1 MSVRFL
7 PSGDSA
13 LVVEFGDRV
22 ERALSERVLRLAQ
35 RLKDAKLEGIIE
47 TVPTFRS
54 LLVRYDPL
62 STRGAALEAAI
73 AGHLEDA
80 GAEQQPMRLWQIPV
94 CYDSR
99 FAPDLDEV
107 AERTKLS
114 AEEVIK
120 RHSGARYLVY
130 VVGFA
135 AGFPYMGDL
144 PPELVLPRRADPRVR
159 VPGGSVA
166 MATTLTGVY
175 PLEIPGGWH
184 LIGATPISVFNPAW
198 DRPALLKPGDGAEF
212 HPVSYA
218 EYERIREAVARNDF
232 TVPSTMART

>member
-1 MSVRFL
+1 MNVRFL
-7 PSGDSA
+7 PSGDTA
-13 LVVEFGDRV
+13 LVVEFGDHI

-35 RLKDAKLEGIIE
+35 RLKDAKLEGIVE

-54 LLVRYDPL
+54 LLVHYDPL
-62 STRGAALEAAI
+62 VTSGAVLEAAI

-80 GAEQQPMRLWQIPV
+80 GAERQPMRLWHIPV
-94 CYDSR
+94 CYESR

-114 AEEVIK
+114 TQEVIA
-120 RHSGARYLVY
+120 RHSGTQYLVY

-135 AGFPYMGDL
+135 AAFPYMGDL

-166 MATTLTGVY
+166 MATTLTGIY
-175 PLEIPGGWH
+175 PLDIPGGWH
-184 LIGATPISVFNPAW
+184 LIGATPISVFNPSW
-198 DRPALLKPGDGAEF
+198 ERPALLKPGDGARFE
-212 HPVSYA
+212 PVSYA
-218 EYERIREAVARNDF
+218 EYERVREAVARNDF
-232 TVPSTMART
+232 TVPSTMVET